1 MRPITYDSA
10 VSLALRLSV
19 IYRFE
24 RAMQHCDNLVLVHQR
39 AGTGSRGRRRVETSV
54 NRAVVVIAIASWQAV
69 VQDMTRFL
77 LKRNMPDKSDPN
89 YGIARLIQGQ
99 IDRALNNYS
108 TPNAQNTRE
117 LLQSVGFDPRGY
129 WTWSNGAR
137 GSREVTL
144 RPTDVEDQ
152 LRDWLK
158 VRHAIAHGD
167 EKLPEVPVLQ
177 AVRQN
182 TVSRREGPTIR
193 LDDAKQCIA
202 FIRKIAEVT
211 LAGLTSELPQ
221 RQPNPELVSA
231 EAVGT
236 LP

>member
-1 MRPITYDSA
+1 M
-10 VSLALRLSV
+10 SLGLQLWV
-19 IYRFE
+19 VYPFE

-89 YGIARLIQGQ
+89 YGIARLIKGQ
-99 IDRALNNYS
+99 VDRALNSYS

-117 LLQSVGFDPRGY
+117 LLQSVGFDPRSY
-129 WTWSNGAR
+129 WTWTNGAH
-137 GSREVTL
+137 GSRKVTFH
-144 RPTDVEDQ
+144 PTDVEDK

-167 EKLPEVPVLQ
+167 EKLPEVHVLQ

-182 TVSRREGPTIR
+182 AVSRREGPTIR
-193 LDDAKQCIA
+193 LDDAKQCVA
-202 FIRKIAEVT
+202 FIRKLAEVT
-211 LAGLTSELPQ
+211 LAGLKSELPQ
-221 RQPNPELVSA
+221 PQSNPEPVSA
-231 EAVGT
+231 EAIDNH
-236 LP
+236 P